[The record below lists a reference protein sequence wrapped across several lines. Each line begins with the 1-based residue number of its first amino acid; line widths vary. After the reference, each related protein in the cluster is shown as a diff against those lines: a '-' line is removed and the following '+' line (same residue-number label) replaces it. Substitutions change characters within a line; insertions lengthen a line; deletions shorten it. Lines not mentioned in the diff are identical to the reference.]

1 MKMKRLLT
9 VVGAR
14 PQFIKSAAISRSIRE
29 EFSDQVEE
37 QILHT
42 GQHYDSNMSAVFFE
56 ELGIPQPHFQLH
68 VGSGR
73 HGEQTA
79 KMITG
84 IEEVLTR
91 ELFDGVLVYGD
102 TNSTLAGALAASKLH
117 LPVFHVEAG
126 LRSFNMSMPEEINR
140 IVCDQ
145 VSSILFAP
153 TETAMQN
160 LRAEGFFSRQVTFAG
175 GKGQEVYLS
184 GDIMLDNSLHYAK
197 VAAERTDIIARNGLR
212 KADYILAT
220 IHRDSN
226 TDNPARL
233 TAIFRAI
240 ADVAESRQL
249 RVVLPLHPRTAKL
262 MRQQVEPD
270 VLQRFTNSSFI
281 TLLPPASFFE
291 MIELERNARLVLTDS
306 GGVQKEA
313 FFFGKPSVILRPET
327 EWTEI
332 VAHHAGLL
340 ADADYVRILSACDT
354 LLDTRFDFPPLF
366 GDGHAA
372 RFILGQLLSY
382 LS

>member
-1 MKMKRLLT
+1 MKKIL
-9 VVGAR
+9 VVFGTR
-14 PQFIKSAAISRSIRE
+14 PEAVKMCPLIRE
-29 EFSDQVEE
+29 LKKRGCFRV
-37 QILHT
+37 IVCFG
-42 GQHYDSNMSAVFFE
+42 GQHRRMAEQVMEYFQIVPDYDLDVMKEGQN
-56 ELGIPQPHFQLH
+56 
-68 VGSGR
+68 
-73 HGEQTA
+73 
-79 KMITG
+79 
-84 IEEVLTR
+84 
-91 ELFDGVLVYGD
+91 LFDVTLRVLERFQNVLEETGPDLVLVHGD
-102 TNSTLAGALAASKLH
+102 TTTAFAAALACYYMRI
-117 LPVFHVEAG
+117 PVGHVEAG
-126 LRSFNMSMPEEINR
+126 LRSFNMSMPDEINR

-153 TETAMQN
+153 TETAMRN
-160 LRAEGFFSRQVTFAG
+160 LRAEGFGSRPVTFA
-175 GKGQEVYLS
+175 KGRRQEVYLS
-184 GDIMLDNSLHYAK
+184 GDIMLDNSLHYAT
-197 VAAERTDIIARNGLR
+197 VSADRTDIIVRNGLR

-226 TDNPARL
+226 TDDPVRL

-240 ADVAESRQL
+240 VEVAENHRI

-270 VLQRFTNSSFI
+270 VLRRFTDSSYI

-332 VAHHAGLL
+332 VAHQAGLL
-340 ADADYVRILSACDT
+340 VDADYVRILSACDS
-354 LLDTRFDFPPLF
+354 LLDTHFDFPPLF

-372 RFILGQLLSY
+372 RFILERLIAY
-382 LS
+382 LR

>member
-1 MKMKRLLT
+1 MIRLLT

-14 PQFIKSAAISRSIRE
+14 PQFIKSAAISRAIRE
-29 EFSDQVEE
+29 AFADQVEE

-42 GQHYDSNMSAVFFE
+42 GQHYDPNMSAVFFE
-56 ELGIPQPHFQLH
+56 ELGIPQPQFQLH

-91 ELFDGVLVYGD
+91 EAFDGVLVYGD

-126 LRSFNMSMPEEINR
+126 LRSFNMAMPEEINR

-153 TETAMQN
+153 TETAMRN
-160 LRAEGFFSRQVTFAG
+160 LRAEGFGSRPVTFA
-175 GKGQEVYLS
+175 KGRRQEVYLS
-184 GDIMLDNSLHYAK
+184 GDIMLDNSLHYAT
-197 VAAERTDIIARNGLR
+197 VSAERTDIIARNGLR
-212 KADYILAT
+212 EADYILAT

-226 TDNPARL
+226 TDDPVRL

-240 ADVAESRQL
+240 AEVAESRQM

-270 VLQRFTNSSFI
+270 VLRRFTDSPYI

-332 VAHHAGLL
+332 VAHQAGLL
-340 ADADYVRILSACDT
+340 ADADYVRILSACDI
-354 LLDTRFDFPPLF
+354 LLDTHFDFPPLF

-372 RFILGQLLSY
+372 RFILERLIAY
-382 LS
+382 LR

>member
-1 MKMKRLLT
+1 MIRLLT
-9 VVGAR
+9 VVGER
-14 PQFIKSAAISRSIRE
+14 PQFIKSAAISRAIRE

-42 GQHYDSNMSAVFFE
+42 GQHYDPNMSAVFFE
-56 ELGIPQPHFQLH
+56 ELGIPQPQFQLH

-153 TETAMQN
+153 TETAMRN
-160 LRAEGFFSRQVTFAG
+160 LRAEGFGSRPVTFA
-175 GKGQEVYLS
+175 KGRRQEVYLS
-184 GDIMLDNSLHYAK
+184 GDIMLDNSLHYAT
-197 VAAERTDIIARNGLR
+197 VSADRTDIIVRNGLR

-226 TDNPARL
+226 TDDPVRL

-240 ADVAESRQL
+240 VEVAENHRI

-270 VLQRFTNSSFI
+270 VLRRFTDSPYI

-332 VAHHAGLL
+332 VAHQAGLL
-340 ADADYVRILSACDT
+340 ADADYVRILSACDI
-354 LLDTRFDFPPLF
+354 LLDTHFDFPPLF

-372 RFILGQLLSY
+372 RFILERLIAY
-382 LS
+382 LR

>member
-1 MKMKRLLT
+1 M
-9 VVGAR
+9 VGAR
-14 PQFIKSAAISRSIRE
+14 PQFIKSAAISRAIRE
-29 EFSDQVEE
+29 EFSDQVEV

-42 GQHYDSNMSAVFFE
+42 GQHYDPNMSAVFFE
-56 ELGIPQPHFQLH
+56 ELGIPQPQFQLH

-153 TETAMQN
+153 TETAMRN
-160 LRAEGFFSRQVTFAG
+160 LRAEGFGSRPVTFA
-175 GKGQEVYLS
+175 KGRRQEVYLS
-184 GDIMLDNSLHYAK
+184 GDIMLDNSLHYAT
-197 VAAERTDIIARNGLR
+197 VSADRTDIIVRNGLR

-226 TDNPARL
+226 TDDPVRL

-240 ADVAESRQL
+240 VEVAESHRI
-249 RVVLPLHPRTAKL
+249 RVVLPLHPRTANL

-270 VLQRFTNSSFI
+270 VLRRFTDSPYI

-332 VAHHAGLL
+332 VAHQAGLL
-340 ADADYVRILSACDT
+340 VDADYVRILSACDS
-354 LLDTRFDFPPLF
+354 LLDTHFDFPPLF

-372 RFILGQLLSY
+372 RFILERLIAY
-382 LS
+382 LR

>member
-1 MKMKRLLT
+1 M
-9 VVGAR
+9 
-14 PQFIKSAAISRSIRE
+14 
-29 EFSDQVEE
+29 
-37 QILHT
+37 HT
-42 GQHYDSNMSAVFFE
+42 GQHYDPNMSAVFFE
-56 ELGIPQPHFQLH
+56 ELGIPQPQFQLH

-153 TETAMQN
+153 TKTAMRN
-160 LRAEGFFSRQVTFAG
+160 LRAEGFGSRPVTFA
-175 GKGQEVYLS
+175 KGRRQEVYLS
-184 GDIMLDNSLHYAK
+184 GDIMLDNSLHYAT
-197 VAAERTDIIARNGLR
+197 VSADRTDIIVRNGLW

-226 TDNPARL
+226 TDDPVRL

-240 ADVAESRQL
+240 VEVAESHRI

-270 VLQRFTNSSFI
+270 VLRRFTDSSYI

-332 VAHHAGLL
+332 VVHQAGLL
-340 ADADYVRILSACDT
+340 ADADYVRILSACDI
-354 LLDTRFDFPPLF
+354 LLNTHFDFPPLF

-372 RFILGQLLSY
+372 RFILERLIAY
-382 LS
+382 LR

>member
-1 MKMKRLLT
+1 MIRLLT

-14 PQFIKSAAISRSIRE
+14 PQFIKSAAISWAIRE
-29 EFSDQVEE
+29 EFSDQVEV

-42 GQHYDSNMSAVFFE
+42 GQHYDPNMSAVFFE
-56 ELGIPQPHFQLH
+56 ELGIPQPQFQLH

-153 TETAMQN
+153 TETAMRN
-160 LRAEGFFSRQVTFAG
+160 LRAEGFGSRPVTFA
-175 GKGQEVYLS
+175 KGRRQEVYLS
-184 GDIMLDNSLHYAK
+184 GDIMLDNSLHYAT
-197 VAAERTDIIARNGLR
+197 VSADRTDIIVRNGLR

-226 TDNPARL
+226 TDDPVRL

-240 ADVAESRQL
+240 VEVAESHRI
-249 RVVLPLHPRTAKL
+249 RVVLPLHPRTANL

-270 VLQRFTNSSFI
+270 VLRRFTDSPYI

-332 VAHHAGLL
+332 VAHQAGLL
-340 ADADYVRILSACDT
+340 VDADYVRILSACDS
-354 LLDTRFDFPPLF
+354 LLDTHFDFPPLF

-372 RFILGQLLSY
+372 RFILERLIAY
-382 LS
+382 LR

>member
-1 MKMKRLLT
+1 MIRLLT
-9 VVGAR
+9 VVGVR
-14 PQFIKSAAISRSIRE
+14 PQFIKSAAISRAIRE
-29 EFSDQVEE
+29 VFADQVEE

-56 ELGIPQPHFQLH
+56 ELGIPQPQFQLH

-91 ELFDGVLVYGD
+91 ERFDGVLVYGD

-153 TETAMQN
+153 TETAMRN
-160 LRAEGFFSRQVTFAG
+160 LRAEGFGSRPVTFA
-175 GKGQEVYLS
+175 KGRRQEVYLS
-184 GDIMLDNSLHYAK
+184 GDIMLDNSLHYAT
-197 VAAERTDIIARNGLR
+197 VSAERTDIIARNGLR
-212 KADYILAT
+212 EADYILAT

-226 TDNPARL
+226 TDDPVRL

-240 ADVAESRQL
+240 VEVAECHRM

-270 VLQRFTNSSFI
+270 VLRRFTDSPYI

-332 VAHHAGLL
+332 VAHQAGLL
-340 ADADYVRILSACDT
+340 ADADYARILSACDT
-354 LLDTRFDFPPLF
+354 LLNTHFDFPPLF

-372 RFILGQLLSY
+372 RFILERLIAY
-382 LS
+382 LR

>member
-1 MKMKRLLT
+1 MIRILT

-14 PQFIKSAAISRSIRE
+14 PQFIKSAAISRVIRG
-29 EFSDQVEE
+29 EFSDRVEE

-42 GQHYDSNMSAVFFE
+42 GQHYDQNMSAVFFE

-79 KMITG
+79 KMIEG
-84 IEEVLTR
+84 IEDVLTR
-91 ELFDGVLVYGD
+91 EDFDGVLVYGD
-102 TNSTLAGALAASKLH
+102 TNSTLAGALVASKLR
-117 LPVFHVEAG
+117 LPLFHVEAG

-145 VSSILFAP
+145 LSSILFAP
-153 TETAMQN
+153 TETAVQN
-160 LRAEGFFSRQVTFAG
+160 LQSEGFFTRQVTFAN
-175 GKGQEVYLS
+175 GKRQEVYLS

-197 VAAERTDIIARNGLR
+197 VAAERTDIIVRNGLQ
-212 KADYILAT
+212 KADYLLAT
-220 IHRDSN
+220 IHRDLN
-226 TDNPARL
+226 TDDPARL
-233 TAIFRAI
+233 TAIFHAI
-240 ADVAESRQL
+240 VDVAETHRL

-262 MRQQVEPD
+262 MHQQVEYD
-270 VLQRFTNSSFI
+270 VLWRFTNSPYI
-281 TLLPPASFFE
+281 TILPPASFFE
-291 MIELERNARLVLTDS
+291 MIELEQNARLVLTDS

-332 VAHHAGLL
+332 VTYQAGLL

-354 LLDTRFDFPPLF
+354 LLNTRFEFPPLF

-372 RFILGQLLSY
+372 RFILEKMVAY
-382 LS
+382 L

>member
-1 MKMKRLLT
+1 MIRLLT

-14 PQFIKSAAISRSIRE
+14 PQFIKSAAISRAIRE

-42 GQHYDSNMSAVFFE
+42 GQHYDPNMSAVFFE
-56 ELGIPQPHFQLH
+56 ELGIPQPQFQLH

-153 TETAMQN
+153 TKTAMRN
-160 LRAEGFFSRQVTFAG
+160 LRAEGFGSRPVTFA
-175 GKGQEVYLS
+175 KGRRQEVYLS
-184 GDIMLDNSLHYAK
+184 GDIMLDNSLHYAT
-197 VAAERTDIIARNGLR
+197 VSADRTDIIVRNGLW

-226 TDNPARL
+226 TDDPVRL

-240 ADVAESRQL
+240 VEVAESHRI

-262 MRQQVEPD
+262 MRQQVENLTCCAGSPI
-270 VLQRFTNSSFI
+270 LPTSRCY
-281 TLLPPASFFE
+281 LPP
-291 MIELERNARLVLTDS
+291 
-306 GGVQKEA
+306 
-313 FFFGKPSVILRPET
+313 PSSR
-327 EWTEI
+327 
-332 VAHHAGLL
+332 
-340 ADADYVRILSACDT
+340 
-354 LLDTRFDFPPLF
+354 
-366 GDGHAA
+366 
-372 RFILGQLLSY
+372 
-382 LS
+382 

>member
-1 MKMKRLLT
+1 M
-9 VVGAR
+9 
-14 PQFIKSAAISRSIRE
+14 RE
-29 EFSDQVEE
+29 S
-37 QILHT
+37 
-42 GQHYDSNMSAVFFE
+42 
-56 ELGIPQPHFQLH
+56 
-68 VGSGR
+68 
-73 HGEQTA
+73 
-79 KMITG
+79 
-84 IEEVLTR
+84 
-91 ELFDGVLVYGD
+91 FDGVLVYGD

-126 LRSFNMSMPEEINR
+126 LRSFNMAMPEEINR

-153 TETAMQN
+153 TETAMRN
-160 LRAEGFFSRQVTFAG
+160 LRAEGFGSRPVTFA
-175 GKGQEVYLS
+175 KGRRQEVYQS
-184 GDIMLDNSLHYAK
+184 GDIMLDNSLHYAT
-197 VAAERTDIIARNGLR
+197 VSAECTDIIARNGLR

-226 TDNPARL
+226 TDDPVRL

-240 ADVAESRQL
+240 VEVAESRQI

-270 VLQRFTNSSFI
+270 VLHRFTDSPYI

-332 VAHHAGLL
+332 VEHHAGLL
-340 ADADYVRILSACDT
+340 ADADYTRILSACET
-354 LLDTRFDFPPLF
+354 LLNTHFKYPPLF

-372 RFILGQLLSY
+372 RFILERLIAY
-382 LS
+382 LTE